1 MNVNIYVELQKIQ
14 LYILSQ
20 SKLNLFF
27 GMNILKKKK
36 KSLKPT
42 YLGTPSSLFEDDSI
56 KIK

>member
-1 MNVNIYVELQKIQ
+1 MNVNIYVEMQKIQ

-20 SKLNLFF
+20 SKLNLFSVWIF
-27 GMNILKKKK
+27 KKKK
-36 KSLKPT
+36 KKLKPT